1 MHITKSVKEKE
12 CLDRIAELELQIKNL
27 KNRKRYGLVWE
38 DKVEKFDEES
48 KDALPILREK
58 GNSYPDII
66 TDKNQDFNILIEGD
80 NYHSLS
86 VLSYTH
92 KNKIDII
99 YIDPP
104 YNTGNKDFIY
114 NDYYV
119 DKEDRFK
126 H

>member
-1 MHITKSVKEKE
+1 MIKENTEEKLIDEINRLKE
-12 CLDRIAELELQIKNL
+12 EILVL
-27 KNRKRYGLVWE
+27 KKRKKYGLVWE
-38 DKVEKFDEES
+38 DKPEKFDEES
-48 KDALPILREK
+48 KNSLPVLKEK
-58 GNSYPDII
+58 GGKFKDILEKGKE
-66 TDKNQDFNILIEGD
+66 DEDYNILIEGD

-114 NDYYV
+114 NDSFV
-119 DKEDRFK
+119 DKEDRF
-126 H
+126 

>member
-1 MHITKSVKEKE
+1 M
-12 CLDRIAELELQIKNL
+12 
-27 KNRKRYGLVWE
+27 
-38 DKVEKFDEES
+38 EKFDEDS

-58 GNSYPDII
+58 GSKYPDIV
-66 TDKNQDFNILIEGD
+66 TDKGQNFNILIEGD

-114 NDYYV
+114 NDHYV

-126 H
+126 HSK